1 MREETL
7 YELETPY
14 RQKFKIRGFRFGE
27 GEKACAMV
35 AAVLRYLS
43 RVGLLRYHCHSG
55 YLSTAGKRDG
65 KCAYPGGRDLLLT
78 TEHEV
83 AFKVIRRLHGG
94 CL

>member
-14 RQKFKIRGFRFGE
+14 RQKFKIRGFRFEE

-55 YLSTAGKRDG
+55 YLSTVVQETRWQMCLPRRAGSSAASWSRDR
-65 KCAYPGGRDLLLT
+65 KWSMVRKWA
-78 TEHEV
+78 
-83 AFKVIRRLHGG
+83 
-94 CL
+94 

>member
-35 AAVLRYLS
+35 AAVLRCLS

-55 YLSTAGKRDG
+55 YLSTVVQEDRKS
-65 KCAYPGGRDLLLT
+65 T
-78 TEHEV
+78 
-83 AFKVIRRLHGG
+83 RLNSSHP
-94 CL
+94 